1 MDFGWNTMIFLLT
14 LNCYQRLWCI
24 SIYNGKLCR
33 EYSIKLWKLNIGL
46 PTNSEN
52 KASKTLRL
60 LLGRRRLLSW
70 GDWISIILGEGCIVR
85 YGLRRYF
92 PRKRFYFFVPKPY
105 ETQKTLFLINISL
118 LLLSIHLFFL
128 LSYHIGN
135 WF

>member
-1 MDFGWNTMIFLLT
+1 MIFLLT

-24 SIYNGKLCR
+24 SIYNGKLSR
-33 EYSIKLWKLNIGL
+33 ENSIGLWKLNIGL

-52 KASKTLRL
+52 KASKALLL

-70 GDWISIILGEGCIVR
+70 GDWISIILGEECSVR
-85 YGLRRYF
+85 FGLRRYF

-118 LLLSIHLFFL
+118 LFTFYTFIFL
-128 LSYHIGN
+128 TFLPYRKLILVILYKS
-135 WF
+135 